1 MKNIFYLGLLIVQI
15 FIFQSCDNTIDIGF
29 PTDQL
34 NTENV
39 FKDKRSATSALSS
52 LYINLRESSMYSGSL
67 QGLGTQ
73 LGLYTDELEDLT
85 TMPSSDYT
93 MLYNNS
99 LDPTKDVV
107 SSIWNTSY
115 SHIYTINS
123 FINGVTNSNGI
134 SDDYKKAFLAEAYIL
149 RSIYY
154 LNLIQLYGDVP
165 YTTSTNYK
173 DNISI
178 NKTNTIKLLEYLEQ
192 DIQQAHEN
200 LNYTYRSENKF
211 YPNKAVAELLLA
223 KLYLLQKKYDQAE
236 LFAKKIIDNP
246 LYKLENDISKVF
258 KKNAKSTLWQLSNSG
273 PNVQTYEAR
282 NYIMLVKDWPYRL
295 TTSLLNSFDNNDLR
309 KTLWINRFGTTNSYY
324 AFKYQNQ
331 YPINP
336 DECSVLFRLE
346 DAYFILIESLIYQQ
360 KTMEVAPYFNV
371 IRHRANLSK
380 IPDGLNQ
387 NELIV
392 LMLDE
397 SKKEFFTEHGRRFF
411 DLKRNNKLSLLKLV
425 KPNWQDKHALLPYPE
440 KEILINP
447 NLNPQNEY

>member
-1 MKNIFYLGLLIVQI
+1 MKNTFYLGLLIVHI
-15 FIFQSCDNTIDIGF
+15 FIFQSCDNTIDIGL

-85 TMPSSDYT
+85 AIPSSDYT

-99 LDPTKDVV
+99 LDPTKNII

-134 SDDYKKAFLAEAYIL
+134 SDNYKKTFLAEAYIL

-154 LNLIQLYGDVP
+154 LNLVQLYGDVP

-178 NKTNTIKLLEYLEQ
+178 NKTNTIKLLEYLER

-200 LNYTYRSENKF
+200 LSNTYRSENKF

-223 KLYLLQKKYDQAE
+223 KLYLLQKRYDQAE

-246 LYKLENDISKVF
+246 LYKLEDDISKVF

-295 TTSLLNSFDNNDLR
+295 TSSLLNSFDNNDLR
-309 KTLWINRFGTTNSYY
+309 KTHWIGRFNTTNSYY
-324 AFKYQNQ
+324 TFKYQNQ
-331 YPINP
+331 YPNNL

-346 DAYFILIESLIYQQ
+346 EVYFILIESLIYQQ
-360 KTMEVAPYFNV
+360 KTMEVVPYFNI
-371 IRHRANLSK
+371 IRHRANLSN
-380 IPDGLNQ
+380 IPDDLNQ
-387 NELIV
+387 NELIL